1 MKQKTK
7 KTIELVNFLHHI
19 LNKKKLLKSNQSM
32 VLAISGGQDSISLFF
47 IFLQLKDQWNWK
59 LSIIYCNHLWQKDS
73 FYTMLHLFKLAYLLN
88 IPIYLTVTLQNIFTE
103 QKARN
108 WRSLTFQR
116 ITGFYLFSL
125 IVLGHSKSDRVETGL
140 FNLFRG
146 SSTKGVSSLNW
157 TKVVLKD
164 CFFKLSKTQLNQTSY
179 LNKNIIFVKTCFI
192 FWERKNTNLKQKLCM
207 GQGPYIAFPFYG
219 SQIEDLSVKSSKCFW
234 LWVVSLFTDK
244 SLTPK
249 GALTAM
255 YSPNKRYEALP
266 RIKDTGNR
274 LPDIAEGD
282 VRRCNRLPDIA
293 EGDVRQSID
302 LTSNIAFG
310 DVTTAMLLKGGN
322 ALPDID
328 EGDVRQSIAFG
339 YIIEGNAN
347 SFSEN
352 IKNSN
357 KIYHKKTKKTSVLMH
372 LLRSMISQ
380 IDLTNNIK
388 NENKNINIFKSLK
401 PKQLKN
407 YTPKLFL
414 TNCSIYLISNKSRT
428 LASYVL
434 KLNPAKREYFTDK
447 EKMNFNK
454 YYKNWKETKKNLLRD
469 KFLIKT
475 YDKKKNTNYNNIFPN
490 LLLTSPKAMYG
501 YRLPPLTSPLRDTNK
516 VTSNIAEGDVTT
528 AMLVVTP
535 PSAML
540 DVTLLDVTLLD
551 VTLSGQRPVFIKFL
565 FPTCYRFVLIN
576 QSQRRSTKIFVLLL
590 KPPQD
595 IFLKKKSLYAQQRD
609 KSCTYCSFPLNSK
622 LINKKSITN
631 IIKKF
636 LMRKV
641 EVHFKRKFLTK
652 TKKKRF
658 KNFQHHIFA
667 LPLLTSRIPYKAM
680 SGNASPQSQSY
691 RDRLPL
697 LTPPSAMY
705 GNAMNFLDTFVYT
718 STIGKEEK
726 QKLLKQKSKGKN
738 QELQALTKTL
748 FLVRSKEPS
757 LYPFAW
763 KFLSRLSK
771 HEYLL
776 VRPFLSLTRF
786 DLKKIC
792 NSWKI
797 PLFPDQSNQKLKYQR
812 NRIRKQILPTLRFF
826 FNPQIDTTISQF
838 IEIINSEQEY
848 MDFITGRIVKKIQYK
863 KETVVQLETSFLAV
877 LPIALRRM
885 VMKQFLEKIMNGF
898 KFFDIEKVLQQV
910 SIERG
915 LIRQEDTFLIKKKQK
930 KINKLLFKSERKN
943 AKLQASTKTL
953 FLVRSKEQSKALPD
967 KVTSPLRDTNKV
979 TSNIAE
985 GDVTTNI
992 AVVTSPSA
1000 MLDVTLFVS
1009 LKGDV
1014 TLSGNARPWKKSQ
1027 LETKNLNKK
1036 HTRGRGQKDVL
1047 VDLINKK
1054 KTRCKIYKLIF
1065 FPKTGSIFLQSQ
1077 RVFFIKKDY

>member
-7 KTIELVNFLHHI
+7 KTVELVNFLHHI

-164 CFFKLSKTQLNQTSY
+164 CFFKLSKTQLNQTS
-179 LNKNIIFVKTCFI
+179 NKNNIFVKTEFT
-192 FWERKNTNLKQKLCM
+192 FWERKNTNLKQKQPLRQCIFCL
-207 GQGPYIAFPFYG
+207 GQGPYIAFRIFYFVG
-219 SQIEDLSVKSSKCFW
+219 DVKSSKSFW
-234 LWVVSLFTDK
+234 LWL
-244 SLTPK
+244 LT
-249 GALTAM
+249 
-255 YSPNKRYEALP
+255 SP
-266 RIKDTGNR
+266 
-274 LPDIAEGD
+274 
-282 VRRCNRLPDIA
+282 
-293 EGDVRQSID
+293 
-302 LTSNIAFG
+302 SNIAFG
-310 DVTTAMLLKGGN
+310 DVKMSEKRYAQLFTDKSLNNYYT
-322 ALPDID
+322 
-328 EGDVRQSIAFG
+328 
-339 YIIEGNAN
+339 N

-357 KIYHKKTKKTSVLMH
+357 KIYHKKTKNTSVLIH

-407 YTPKLFL
+407 YTLLQKKSKKNKKKIHLKQKKNKNVTHFYFFFCTLFFFVLKFFL

-428 LASYVL
+428 LVYYVL
-434 KLNPAKREYFTDK
+434 KLNHAKREYFTDK

-454 YYKNWKETKKNLLRD
+454 YNKNWKETKKNLCMD

-475 YDKKKNTNYNNIFPN
+475 YDKKKNT
-490 LLLTSPKAMYG
+490 T
-501 YRLPPLTSPLRDTNK
+501 
-516 VTSNIAEGDVTT
+516 
-528 AMLVVTP
+528 
-535 PSAML
+535 L
-540 DVTLLDVTLLD
+540 D
-551 VTLSGQRPVFIKFL
+551 KK
-565 FPTCYRFVLIN
+565 N
-576 QSQRRSTKIFVLLL
+576 
-590 KPPQD
+590 
-595 IFLKKKSLYAQQRD
+595 KKKKTKKQKNKKYIFFFLL
-609 KSCTYCSFPLNSK
+609 PL
-622 LINKKSITN
+622 NKKSITN

-652 TKKKRF
+652 TFLCAAKLRILLYFFFKKKLKKNRAACAASLVKILGQNFKSKEFIKYQNQKKRF

-667 LPLLTSRIPYKAM
+667 SNL
-680 SGNASPQSQSY
+680 
-691 RDRLPL
+691 
-697 LTPPSAMY
+697 
-705 GNAMNFLDTFVYT
+705 LDTFIYINNYY
-718 STIGKEEK
+718 TIGKEKK
-726 QKLLKQKSKGKN
+726 QNRRK
-738 QELQALTKTL
+738 QALTKTLVYNRYKRETL
-748 FLVRSKEPS
+748 FLVRSKEQSKALPYIAEGDVRRGNA
-757 LYPFAW
+757 LPYIAEGDVRRGNRLPPFGGNAS
-763 KFLSRLSK
+763 KFLSRLYK

-786 DLKKIC
+786 DLKKVC

-848 MDFITGRIVKKIQYK
+848 MNFITGRIVKKIQYK

-885 VMKQFLEKIMNGF
+885 VIKQFLEKIMNGRSPF
-898 KFFDIEKVLQQV
+898 KFFDIEKLLQQV
-910 SIERG
+910 SISRG
-915 LIRQEDTFLIKKKQK
+915 LIRQEDKKEEKKKK
-930 KINKLLFKSERKN
+930 K
-943 AKLQASTKTL
+943 
-953 FLVRSKEQSKALPD
+953 
-967 KVTSPLRDTNKV
+967 
-979 TSNIAE
+979 
-985 GDVTTNI
+985 
-992 AVVTSPSA
+992 
-1000 MLDVTLFVS
+1000 
-1009 LKGDV
+1009 
-1014 TLSGNARPWKKSQ
+1014 
-1027 LETKNLNKK
+1027 
-1036 HTRGRGQKDVL
+1036 
-1047 VDLINKK
+1047 
-1054 KTRCKIYKLIF
+1054 
-1065 FPKTGSIFLQSQ
+1065 
-1077 RVFFIKKDY
+1077 